1 MGFEVLYHTL
11 ATHILYNLLGS
22 IECPLV
28 FIVLQKIFKNM
39 PQHFRVDADFA
50 IFGIIFI
57 NSEIV
62 YGEEVH

>member
-1 MGFEVLYHTL
+1 
-11 ATHILYNLLGS
+11 
-22 IECPLV
+22 
-28 FIVLQKIFKNM
+28 M